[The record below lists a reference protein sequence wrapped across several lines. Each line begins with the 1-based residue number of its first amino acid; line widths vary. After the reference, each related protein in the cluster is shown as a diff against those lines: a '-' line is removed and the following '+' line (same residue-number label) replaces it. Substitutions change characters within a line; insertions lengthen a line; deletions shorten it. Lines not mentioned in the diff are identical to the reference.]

1 MMFYG
6 DEFPSFLPGTANPE
20 KVREVLLEVARSHE
34 LVLRFPAPRV
44 LLAKISASELNFE
57 LHAFIGDVETAFRV
71 KSDLNFEIL
80 KRFTTE
86 GLFAAPEPAPDPIKI
101 EIAGIENL
109 EALLKPL
116 YKLVEDRP
124 SRSATNRWPRQID

>member
-1 MMFYG
+1 MR
-6 DEFPSFLPGTANPE
+6 SPE
-20 KVREVLLEVARSHE
+20 PLIRKKFARSCWRSHE
-34 LVLRFPAPRV
+34 FVLRIPAPRV
-44 LLAKISASELNFE
+44 LLAKMSASELNFE
-57 LHAFIGDVETAFRV
+57 LHAFVGDVETAFRV

-86 GLFAAPEPAPDPIKI
+86 GLFAAPAPAPDPIKI

-124 SRSATNRWPRQID
+124 SRSATNRWHRQID